1 MAIVKKFRIISYKK
15 EKSYVS
21 LENIS
26 VSFKKNHQIL
36 DNVSLNIPKG
46 QILGLLG
53 PNGAGKSTL
62 MNVISGL
69 IKPNYGKIK
78 INHKDITDLPI
89 YVRTKKFKISIIP
102 QFGGLFASL
111 TTEQNIRA
119 VAEILIKD
127 KSFINFKINELIAKF
142 ELDSVKKIE
151 AKYLS
156 GGQKRR
162 LVIAMGLISKPDI
175 ILMDEP
181 LAALDPQTIQML
193 QNTIVKLQTD
203 LNLTIIIT
211 DHQARDLLAICDKA
225 IILSNSQIVASGTPN
240 DLIKDESANKFY
252 FGTNFQFR

>member
-15 EKSYVS
+15 EKSFIS
-21 LENIS
+21 LQNIS

-36 DNVSLNIPKG
+36 DNISLNIPRG

-78 INHKDITDLPI
+78 INDNDITSLPI
-89 YVRTKKFKISIIP
+89 YLRTKKFKISIIP

-111 TTEQNIRA
+111 TTEQNLRS

-127 KSFINFKINELIAKF
+127 KSFIDIKINELISKF
-142 ELDSVKKIE
+142 ELDSVKEIE

-203 LNLTIIIT
+203 FNLTIIIT
-211 DHQARDLLAICDKA
+211 DHQARDLLAVCDKA
-225 IILSNSQIVASGTPN
+225 IILSNSKIVASGTPN
-240 DLIKDESANKFY
+240 DLMKDESANKFY
-252 FGTNFQFR
+252 FGNNFQFN